1 MKKIISLLLVLSF
14 VVLVFASQVNYE
26 LYPEITWIEVGSQNY
41 EVIYDDPNDDYIAI
55 VINGEIFIVKK

>member
-1 MKKIISLLLVLSF
+1 MKKITSFLLLFSF

-26 LYPEITWIEVGSQNY
+26 LYPEITWEELGTQSH
-41 EVIYDDPNDDYIAI
+41 EVIYDAPNDDYIAI

>member
-1 MKKIISLLLVLSF
+1 MKKIISLLLLFSF

-26 LYPEITWIEVGSQNY
+26 IYPEITWEEVGTQSY
-41 EVIYDDPNDDYIAI
+41 EVIYDAPNDDYIAI